1 MTPIARGPRRAT
13 LTNLAPFPS
22 DAGAGLAGHFPG
34 VGFIAYAGALFGSA
48 RAPFPCAARLGRV
61 TTATQRATVN
71 DRRGQVWGGFRAAP
85 LMLSG
90 RCVASRDNIDIRA
103 RARRTGRGV

>member
-1 MTPIARGPRRAT
+1 MTPIARYLRRAT
-13 LTNLAPFPS
+13 LAAFGPFPS

-34 VGFIAYAGALFGSA
+34 VGDKVNAGALFGSA
-48 RAPFPCAARLGRV
+48 RAPFPCADRLGRV

-71 DRRGQVWGGFRAAP
+71 GRRGQVWGGFRTVP

-90 RCVASRDNIDIRA
+90 RCVASRNNITIRA
-103 RARRTGRGV
+103 RARRTSRGV